1 MIFYSIMRGYS
12 NKSII
17 SISLGILSLWL
28 LWIVIISVPL
38 AILAV
43 IFGFIALK
51 EIRKSKNKIE
61 GRTLAI
67 IGLVTGI
74 ISLLNYIL
82 IFLI

>member
-1 MIFYSIMRGYS
+1 MRGYS